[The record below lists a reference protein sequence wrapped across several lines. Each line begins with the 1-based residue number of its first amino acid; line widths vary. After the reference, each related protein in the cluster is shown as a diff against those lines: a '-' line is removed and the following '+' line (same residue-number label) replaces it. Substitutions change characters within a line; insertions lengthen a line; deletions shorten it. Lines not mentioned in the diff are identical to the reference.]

1 MRNVIVK
8 LEMEQTHPGSL
19 RFEVFDLVQIE
30 AIPDL
35 AKKLPRD
42 LGPIYDGSKNIT
54 STVITVDAG
63 NTA

>member
-19 RFEVFDLVQIE
+19 RFELFDLVQIE

-42 LGPIYDGSKNIT
+42 LGSIYDGSKNIT